1 VAVISVF
8 ADKDVPGILGELEP
22 AVSHL
27 IATANSS
34 PRAVPAGELA
44 EIAATVL
51 GPDRVTV
58 AERLDDAIE
67 LGVTLAD
74 EADAAAGGPG
84 QAGVLITGA
93 VVTAG
98 EARVLLTEGNVAKS
112 ESAGR

>member
-1 VAVISVF
+1 VF
-8 ADKDVPGILGELEP
+8 
-22 AVSHL
+22 
-27 IATANSS
+27 
-34 PRAVPAGELA
+34 
-44 EIAATVL
+44 

-67 LGVTLAD
+67 LGVALAD

-98 EARVLLTEGNVAKS
+98 EARVLLRDAGAGHPGDAA
-112 ESAGR
+112 SARSGAQGGRP